1 MPLPLIGA
9 AIGVAGAIGKM
20 FGRGKANREMKRL
33 LAKDPK
39 YVENPL
45 ARQRMGLAS
54 TLLNARAP
62 GSIIAERNIY
72 ANQANQMSNINRS
85 ATSSNEALLGGM
97 ATQGSTNEAFD
108 RLSERED
115 MDYQRRYG
123 NLENAQEGVIREGDK
138 VFNDNVRRFGN
149 EAQIKG
155 QINANNQNTWGDVS
169 NLGFGLA
176 DFGMNGGFNM
186 FNKKTKVSPYDYS
199 GGGTGGYGSV

>member
-1 MPLPLIGA
+1 MPVPLIGL
-9 AIGVAGAIGKM
+9 AIGAAGAIGKM

-33 LAKDPK
+33 LAKDPQ
-39 YVENPL
+39 YAENPL

-54 TLLNARAP
+54 TLLNARSP

-72 ANQANQMSNINRS
+72 SNQANQISNINRG
-85 ATSSNEALLGGM
+85 ATSSNEALLAGAG
-97 ATQGSTNEAFD
+97 TQGTTNQAFD
-108 RLSERED
+108 RLSQED
-115 MDYQRRYG
+115 AADYQRRYG

-138 VFNDNVRRFGN
+138 VFNDKVRRFGN

-155 QINANNQNTWGDVS
+155 QMQANNQNTWGDVS

-186 FNKKTKVSPYDYS
+186 FKKKAAGQVS
-199 GGGTGGYGSV
+199 GSIGR